1 MITFRDSLK
10 ATLTG
15 QHVDHQPGTPILAA
29 RSITVQFN
37 GHLALDSVS
46 FELQA
51 GEQVAV
57 VGPNGAGK
65 STLIKALAGVLAPT
79 SGSVSVYGH
88 GPEGHICIAYVPQRS
103 AVDWNFP
110 VTVADVVLMGRI
122 GILGLFRHPGKR
134 DYEYMRECLELV
146 GITDLAKRQID
157 QLSGGQQ
164 QRMFIARALAQE
176 AELMLMDEPLTGLDI
191 PSQEGI
197 FEILARLREHN
208 VTVFLT
214 THDLNHAAE
223 HFDRAMLLNQKM
235 LGFGPPN
242 EVFTPELLMATYGEQ
257 MRLLPSDGGVL
268 AFSDTCC
275 DGDQLHV

>member
-1 MITFRDSLK
+1 
-10 ATLTG
+10 
-15 QHVDHQPGTPILAA
+15 
-29 RSITVQFN
+29 
-37 GHLALDSVS
+37 
-46 FELQA
+46 
-51 GEQVAV
+51 V

-122 GILGLFRHPGKR
+122 GMLGLFRHPGKR

-197 FEILARLREHN
+197 FEILARLRQHN
-208 VTVFLT
+208 VTVFVT
-214 THDLNHAAE
+214 THDLNQAAE
-223 HFDRAMLLNQKM
+223 YFDRAMLLNQKM

-242 EVFTPELLMATYGEQ
+242 EVFTPELLMLTYGGQ

-268 AFSDTCC
+268 ALSDTCC
-275 DGDQLHV
+275 DGDHLHV